1 MQQKYKR
8 LIIDGNNFLFRA
20 FYTDYNKAVGKE
32 KDESVIRHFMKMLK
46 GVVERFQ
53 PEETYFTWDKKLNE
67 DSHNFRNDLTDYK
80 GQRQFT
86 PEIEQVLALH
96 RPIQQILDS
105 MGIKTIYPYNLEA
118 DDVIYFL
125 SKLED
130 GQNVIVSQ
138 DKDLLQL
145 VSPNTDLLLASKNL
159 LVNVQNFQMNANIEQ
174 DKFILYKCIL
184 GDTSDN
190 IRGLDKFG
198 PVKSKKL
205 AEDLFEKD
213 VFCFTDDIDGYLT
226 VDQWDI
232 IERNMKLMDLSYAA
246 NLYPE
251 ETTKYEEQMLIERT
265 FDADTLRDLFQ
276 QYNLVA
282 CIRTFGDYNRLF
294 NKNKLTTDELDLDS
308 VLNNLN
314 L

>member
-1 MQQKYKR
+1 MQQTTYRR
-8 LIIDGNNFLFRA
+8 LILDGNNFLFRA
-20 FYTDYNKAVGKE
+20 FYTDYNKAIGRE

-53 PEETYFTWDKKLNE
+53 PEETFFTWDKKLNE

-80 GQRQFT
+80 GQRQLT
-86 PEIEQVLALH
+86 SEVEQVLSLH
-96 RPIQQILDS
+96 QFIQEILDA

-130 GQNVIVSQ
+130 GRNVIVSQ

-159 LVNVQNFQMNANIEQ
+159 LVNVQNFQMNANVEQ
-174 DKFILYKCIL
+174 EKFILYKCIL

-205 AEDLFEKD
+205 AEDLYEKG
-213 VFCFTDDIDGYLT
+213 VFCSADDTDGYLT
-226 VDQWDI
+226 DDQWNI

-246 NLYPE
+246 SVYPE
-251 ETTKYEEQMLIERT
+251 ETTKYEEQMKIERL
-265 FDADTLRDLFQ
+265 FDADTLRYLFQ
-276 QYNLVA
+276 RYNLVA
-282 CIRTFGDYNRLF
+282 CIRNFGDYNRLF
-294 NKNKLTTDELDLDS
+294 NKNKLTTDDLDS